1 MNKFLIVAAIACV
14 TGISLAILDERQRGV
29 HPGDEPIREKAI
41 SKATMTAS
49 PQPENTSLDL
59 RTLAKRTRNA
69 VVSIEVFDDEK
80 TSIGRGSGFFV
91 SDDGLLVTN
100 YHVIE
105 NASRAV
111 AKTATGD
118 EFSIER
124 AAYVDQ
130 KNDLAVLAPAILPG
144 KVPFLRLGKSAQIDV
159 GERVAVIGNP
169 LGLEGSLSEGIV
181 SAKRDSRSMVASQAS
196 PDAGASGAGG
206 HQWLQVTAAISP
218 GSSGSPVLDAS
229 GNVIGVASMK
239 VLGGESLNFA
249 VPAEVVAAMMQTEA
263 NQDSTQRR
271 LIPLR
276 ELAYAS
282 EGAKLK
288 IEQEASLPALKV
300 LVALSNAESA
310 AKLHRVVDWNEVLNL
325 AKALV
330 RKYPQVSVSYARLG
344 DVYRAMGLS
353 DEAIEAYKQ
362 AIKLKHDDSSVWK
375 SDLSSVLESLGS
387 VLKGK
392 GRDSEANYAFSQA
405 IAIDRK
411 MIAEPLRPGMAD
423 MTVLCLDHIGD
434 TYHSAGNNK
443 AAEEAYLSAIEAG
456 REGVWKIQ
464 TAGPLHSLGR
474 LYAEEGYEKKA
485 LEMFY
490 RWASLVAKKAKNT
503 RYLKPPEA
511 AAWSELSDFY
521 YDTHNEEASHRC
533 LAKAR
538 SLGLEG
544 LE

>member
-1 MNKFLIVAAIACV
+1 MNKFLIVAIACII
-14 TGISLAILDERQRGV
+14 TAICFGIWNKGQRG
-29 HPGDEPIREKAI
+29 AM
-41 SKATMTAS
+41 MTAS
-49 PQPENTSLDL
+49 PQLENTSLDL
-59 RTLAKRTRNA
+59 RTLAKRARNA

-80 TSIGRGSGFFV
+80 NLTGTGSGFFV

-105 NASRAV
+105 KANRAV

-181 SAKRDSRSMVASQAS
+181 SAKRDSRSMVASQVS

-206 HQWLQVTAAISP
+206 HQWLQITAAISP
-218 GSSGSPVLDAS
+218 GSSGSPVLDAG

-276 ELAYAS
+276 ELAYAD
-282 EGAKLK
+282 EGAKHK
-288 IEQEASLPALKV
+288 IEGEAYMASMPVMLALTK
-300 LVALSNAESA
+300 AKSA
-310 AKLHRVVDWNEVLNL
+310 AQLHRVADWNEVLNL

-330 RKYPQVSVSYARLG
+330 RKYPQVSVSYAQLG

-353 DEAIEAYKQ
+353 DEAIDAYKQ
-362 AIKLKHDDSSVWK
+362 AIKLRHDDSSVWK
-375 SDLSSVLESLGS
+375 SDLSLVLESLGS

-392 GRDSEANYAFSQA
+392 GQDSEANYAFSQA

-411 MIAEPLRPGMAD
+411 IIAEPLRPGMAD
-423 MTVLCLDHIGD
+423 MRAICFNHIGD

-443 AAEEAYLSAIEAG
+443 AAEEAYLKAIEAD
-456 REGVWKIQ
+456 RDTWKNN
-464 TAGPLHSLGR
+464 TGFALHSLGR
-474 LYAEEGYEKKA
+474 LYAEEGYEQKA

-490 RWASLVAKKAKNT
+490 GWASLVAKTAKDT

-511 AAWSELSDFY
+511 AAWLELSDFY
-521 YDTHNEEASHRC
+521 TDTHNEEASLRC
-533 LAKAR
+533 YAKAR
-538 SLGLEG
+538 SLGLER
-544 LE
+544 